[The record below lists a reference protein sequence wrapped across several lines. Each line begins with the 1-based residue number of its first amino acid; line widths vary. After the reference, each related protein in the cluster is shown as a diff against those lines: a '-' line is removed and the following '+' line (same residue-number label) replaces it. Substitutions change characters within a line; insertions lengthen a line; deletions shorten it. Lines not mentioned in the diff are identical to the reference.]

1 MKTVNYEIN
10 LPEFDLDEVNMSLY
24 DVLNPRLQKLDDTLS
39 DLKDL
44 YV

>member
-24 DVLNPRLQKLDDTLS
+24 DDLNRFQKLVDTLS
-39 DLKDL
+39 DLDSL

>member
-10 LPEFDLDEVNMSLY
+10 LPEFDLDEVDMSLY
-24 DVLNPRLQKLDDTLS
+24 DDLNRFQKLSDTLS
-39 DLKDL
+39 DLDSL